1 MAIASKS
8 RDISIQVNFKGGT
21 VSLYGP
27 DHRMFAILPRREAE
41 DLAARIENA
50 ARE

>member
-8 RDISIQVNFKGGT
+8 KDIEIRPNQKAGT
-21 VSLYGP
+21 VAIYGA
-27 DHRMFAILPRREAE
+27 DNRMVAILSRREAE